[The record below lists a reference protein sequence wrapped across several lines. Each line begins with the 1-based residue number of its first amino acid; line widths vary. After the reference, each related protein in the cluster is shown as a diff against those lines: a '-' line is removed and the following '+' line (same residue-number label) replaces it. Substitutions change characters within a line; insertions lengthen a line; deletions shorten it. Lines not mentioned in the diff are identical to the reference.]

1 MDNTPYEQ
9 NLIRALI
16 EKTAELRD
24 IANIALD
31 NGYLINIEA
40 IIDITDCHVISHRIT
55 LKKNGST
62 VYSEV
67 S

>member
-9 NLIRALI
+9 NLIRALV

-24 IANIALD
+24 IANLALE

-40 IIDITDCHVISHRIT
+40 IIDITDRHVISHRIT
-55 LKKNGST
+55 LKKNDNI
-62 VYSEV
+62 VYSEI